1 MDKRIRY
8 KGDKEK
14 KFLNKGIL
22 PSWWGTKRQ
31 RAACRQTWEE
41 EEQEWLNEEDEL
53 ISSVNWIVPEGVT
66 SDQELVTGSIGH
78 IKIETLQTGSFK
90 IVCDLGT
97 TELGLSQNNAIPMVL
112 KVY

>member
-1 MDKRIRY
+1 MSGIAKKYSYTDIDGLHWPDANV
-8 KGDKEK
+8 GDNL
-14 KFLNKGIL
+14 FYSIDF
-22 PSWWGTKRQ
+22 
-31 RAACRQTWEE
+31 AC
-41 EEQEWLNEEDEL
+41 WLNEEDEL

-90 IVCDLGT
+90 IVCNLGT
-97 TELGLSQNNAIPMVL
+97 TELGLSQNNAIPMVI